1 MSRTKKLSD
10 SKVLTLAFHVI
21 AREGFTSFTFKQVG
35 KEVGLSPAALVKR
48 FKTKKN
54 LALLARNQR
63 WEENL
68 GQVQSEK
75 FNELFGLKGIFDFL
89 DIIAESVN
97 SKRLGEH
104 AVWLGTEACHF
115 RSRKKVAAYFEV
127 ARSIFCKLLAQA
139 IQSNELSNKIEPEQF
154 SKTLEALVQGAIFQF
169 AFLEERS
176 IKNHLKGHIRLMLE
190 PYAKVNLT
198 LF

>member
-10 SKVLTLAFHVI
+10 SEVLRLAFNVI
-21 AREGFTSFTFKQVG
+21 AREGFSSFTFSQVG

-54 LALLARNQR
+54 MALLARNRR

-68 GQVQSEK
+68 GHVQSEK
-75 FNELFGLKGIFDFL
+75 FNQLFGLKGIFDFL
-89 DIIAESVN
+89 EIIGDSVN

-104 AVWLGTEACHF
+104 AVWLGTEACQL
-115 RSRKKVAAYFEV
+115 RSRKKVAAYFEET
-127 ARSIFCKLLAQA
+127 RSIFCKLLTQA
-139 IQSNELSNKIEPEQF
+139 ISSNELSIIIEPRQF

-169 AFLEERS
+169 AFLDEKS
-176 IKNHLKGHIRLMLE
+176 IKYHLKQHFRLIMK
-190 PYAKVNLT
+190 PYSHVDLSN
-198 LF
+198 F

>member
-10 SKVLTLAFHVI
+10 SQVLTLAFNVI
-21 AREGFTSFTFKQVG
+21 AREGFSSFTFMQVG

-68 GQVQSEK
+68 GQVQTEK
-75 FNELFGLKGIFDFL
+75 FNQLFGLKGIFDFL
-89 DIIAESVN
+89 DIIGDSVN

-104 AVWLGTEACHF
+104 AVWLGTEACQTLT
-115 RSRKKVAAYFEV
+115 SRKYSYHYQDYIYMASF
-127 ARSIFCKLLAQA
+127 SQSGAQV
-139 IQSNELSNKIEPEQF
+139 SG
-154 SKTLEALVQGAIFQF
+154 TGAL
-169 AFLEERS
+169 
-176 IKNHLKGHIRLMLE
+176 
-190 PYAKVNLT
+190 
-198 LF
+198 